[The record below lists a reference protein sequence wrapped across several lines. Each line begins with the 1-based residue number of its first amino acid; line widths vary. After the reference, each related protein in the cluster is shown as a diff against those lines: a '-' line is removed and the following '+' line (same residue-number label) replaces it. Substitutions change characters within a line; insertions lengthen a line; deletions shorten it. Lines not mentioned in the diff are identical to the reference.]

1 PTPSA
6 RPPAAPGRPA
16 TAGWRG
22 RCSWPAAMGTPESA
36 AEILIE
42 GRVQGVGYRDYARR
56 RASGLGLEGWVANLR
71 DGRVRLW
78 AEGQREQIE
87 ALVRALE
94 QGPPLS
100 RVAKV
105 DVRWV
110 APAGPF
116 AGSAARFP
124 GPGP

>member
-1 PTPSA
+1 
-6 RPPAAPGRPA
+6 
-16 TAGWRG
+16 
-22 RCSWPAAMGTPESA
+22 MGTPESA

-71 DGRVRLW
+71 DGRVRLRV
-78 AEGQREQIE
+78 EGQREQIE

-105 DVRWV
+105 DVHWV
-110 APAGPF
+110 APAGTF
-116 AGSAARFP
+116 AGFDVRFMELEA
-124 GPGP
+124 

>member
-1 PTPSA
+1 
-6 RPPAAPGRPA
+6 
-16 TAGWRG
+16 
-22 RCSWPAAMGTPESA
+22 MGTPESA

-71 DGRVRLW
+71 DGRVRLR
-78 AEGQREQIE
+78 AEGQRGQIE

-110 APAGPF
+110 APAGTF
-116 AGSAARFP
+116 AGFDVHFAEPES
-124 GPGP
+124 

>member
-1 PTPSA
+1 
-6 RPPAAPGRPA
+6 
-16 TAGWRG
+16 
-22 RCSWPAAMGTPESA
+22 MGTPESA
-36 AEILIE
+36 AEIVIE

-71 DGRVRLW
+71 DGRVRLR
-78 AEGQREQIE
+78 AEGQRGQIE
-87 ALVRALE
+87 ALVRALA

-110 APAGPF
+110 APAGTF
-116 AGSAARFP
+116 AGFDVRFTEP
-124 GPGP
+124 EA